1 VDGTAGDGALPPE
14 LAAVQASLL
23 ALLAAAR
30 STLDAVEALVA
41 EPRTFAAGAQL
52 VQETATLAGPLVRAV
67 AASLLT
73 PPSETGR

>member
-1 VDGTAGDGALPPE
+1 MDGAAGDGELPPE
-14 LAAVQASLL
+14 MAAVQASLL
-23 ALLAAAR
+23 ALLGAAR

-52 VQETATLAGPLVRAV
+52 VQETAALAVPLVRV
-67 AASLLT
+67 LAASLLT